1 MKLNFKLSIIV
12 IIIVAVILVT
22 VAVVLIVRMSG
33 LTIGLNKDA
42 ISYLGS
48 WRATYWENR
57 EDQRLQTL
65 RVMASQMGDYE
76 SMPAE
81 TRRDEFER
89 MMRSVLESNDQI
101 ITIYSIWK
109 PNSIDGRDAANI
121 NRPGSSPTGQFAA
134 AVSRETGDITLRASS
149 DVPGTMDYVNGP
161 NARRE
166 RALDPEA
173 RTVQGKEIYV
183 IRFMVPIINRR
194 TNEVVGGI
202 GAWLD
207 IAPIQE
213 RVVQTVASNEI
224 IARLAVIDDSG
235 FIYANDQPD
244 RVAKNLKEAEAVIFG
259 DNMEDAMGVIARGES
274 KQYSGYSAI
283 LNSNVQIDL
292 TGFQIGD
299 TGKYWSIMV
308 VATEA
313 FMLLEVKNM
322 QQFAIMLGAILIVA
336 AAVIVFIVL
345 TNTVKPIINVA
356 NTLKDI
362 AQGEGDLTKTVN
374 VHSNDEVGDLA
385 KYFNQTLGKIK
396 ALVLT
401 IKKEGIELTDIGDNL
416 SSNMTETAAA
426 VNEITANIQSI
437 KNRVISE
444 SASVTQENATLEQ
457 LTHHIDNLEKLIE
470 KQSSNVSQASAA
482 IEEMVANTASVTDT
496 LIKNAAN
503 VNTLTNSS
511 EVGRTGLQEVATNI
525 QEIARESEGLLEIN
539 SVMENIASQTNLLSM
554 NAAIEA
560 AHAGEAGKG
569 FAVVAAEIRKLA
581 ESSSAQSKTIS
592 DVLKKIKTSIDKIT
606 KSTENVLNKFE
617 AIDSSVKTVAQ
628 QEENI
633 RNAME
638 EQGEG
643 SKQILSSIGGL
654 NEITGQVKSSSQEMM
669 VGAKEVIH
677 ESQNL
682 EKQTQEITSGM
693 NEMATGAE
701 QINLAVNQVNEIS
714 VKNREGID
722 SLMKEV
728 SKFKVE

>member
-12 IIIVAVILVT
+12 LIIVVVIVVT
-22 VAVVLIVRMSG
+22 VAIVLIVRMSG
-33 LTIGLNKDA
+33 LTIGLNSDA
-42 ISYLGS
+42 LDYIGN
-48 WRATYWENR
+48 WRATYWQNR
-57 EDQRLQTL
+57 EDQRIQTL
-65 RVMASQMGDYE
+65 RTMAAQMGDYE
-76 SMPAE
+76 SMSPE

-89 MMRSVLESNDQI
+89 MMTSVLESNDQI
-101 ITIYSIWK
+101 ITIYTVWK
-109 PNSIDGRDAANI
+109 PNAVDGMDSRFVD
-121 NRPGSSPTGQFAA
+121 RLGSTETGQFAA
-134 AVSRETGDITLRASS
+134 AVSRETGSIAIRASA
-149 DVPGTMDYVNGP
+149 DVQGTMDYVNGP
-161 NARRE
+161 NARNE

-173 RTVQGKEIYV
+173 RTVQGSQVYV
-183 IRFMVPIINRR
+183 IRFMVPIINKR

-202 GAWLD
+202 GTWLD

-213 RVVQTVASNEI
+213 RVVQTVATNDI

-244 RVAKNLKEAEAVIFG
+244 RVTKNLRDAEAVIFG
-259 DNMEDAMGVIARGES
+259 DNIEDAMGVIRRGES
-274 KQYSGYSAI
+274 KQYTGYSSV
-283 LNSNVQIDL
+283 LNSNVTISL

-299 TGKYWSIMV
+299 TGKNWSIMV

-313 FMLLEVKNM
+313 FMLLEVNAM
-322 QQFAIMLGAILIVA
+322 TQFAIILGLGLVLA
-336 AAVIVFIVL
+336 AAVIIFIVL
-345 TNTVKPIINVA
+345 TRTVKPIVNVA

-374 VHSNDEVGDLA
+374 VNSKDEVGDLA

-401 IKKEGIELTDIGDNL
+401 IKKEGVELTDIGNDL
-416 SSNMTETAAA
+416 ASNMTETAAA

-444 SASVTQENATLEQ
+444 SASVTEENATLEQ
-457 LTHHIDNLEKLIE
+457 LTQHIDKLEHLIE
-470 KQSSNVSQASAA
+470 QQSSNVSQASAA
-482 IEEMVANTASVTDT
+482 IEQMVANTASVTDT
-496 LIKNAAN
+496 LVKNAAN
-503 VNTLTNSS
+503 VKTLTDAS
-511 EVGRTGLQEVATNI
+511 EVGRSGLQDVATDI

-539 SVMENIASQTNLLSM
+539 AVMENIASQTNLLSM

-569 FAVVAAEIRKLA
+569 FAVVADEIRKLA
-581 ESSSAQSKTIS
+581 ESSSEQSKTIS
-592 DVLKKIKTSIDKIT
+592 TVLKKIKESIDKIT

-617 AIDSSVKTVAQ
+617 AIDTSVKTVAQ

-643 SKQILSSIGGL
+643 SKQILASIGGL

-669 VGAKEVIH
+669 IGAKEVIH

-682 EKQTQEITSGM
+682 EKQTEEITSGM
-693 NEMATGAE
+693 NEMAEGANE
-701 QINLAVNQVNEIS
+701 INTAVHQVNEIS
-714 VKNREGID
+714 GKNREGID
-722 SLMKEV
+722 TLMKEV